1 MPIRAVIFDLGGVLV
16 RTENPAP
23 RARLAERLGM
33 SPAELSRI
41 VFDEDSAYRAT
52 LGAITTQEHWEA
64 VRRKLGL
71 SPEEFPAVPVEF
83 WGGDTLDR
91 DLVDYLHAL
100 RPRYKTALLSNAW
113 DDLHQVLEEYWKITD
128 AFDEIIISAE
138 VGLLKPDPRIYQLA
152 LERLNVEPQ
161 EAVFV
166 DDFPENVAGARAV
179 GIRAIQ
185 FRDSGQARAEV
196 EAMLD
201 RRGPRTDDGGRMTG
215 DGGEVT

>member
-1 MPIRAVIFDLGGVLV
+1 MSIRAVIFDLGGVLV
-16 RTENPAP
+16 RTTDPAP
-23 RARLAERLGM
+23 RARLAERLGL

-41 VFDEDSAYRAT
+41 IFDEESAYQAT

-71 SPEEFPAVPVEF
+71 SPEEFPDVPAEF
-83 WGGDTLDR
+83 WGGDTLDQ
-91 DLVDYLHAL
+91 DLVDYLRAL

-113 DDLHQVLEEYWKITD
+113 DDLRQVLEEHWKITD
-128 AFDEIIISAE
+128 AFDEVFISAE
-138 VGLLKPDPRIYQLA
+138 VGLLKPDPRIYRLA
-152 LERLNVEPQ
+152 LERLGVAPQ

-179 GIRAIQ
+179 GMHAIQ

-196 EAMLD
+196 EAVLN
-201 RRGPRTDDGGRMTG
+201 GR
-215 DGGEVT
+215 